1 MSYIY
6 GTSIYYSTEVL
17 IKKNKVAYNRGRKI
31 FNIKEYECSSSK
43 LYLLEDGYA
52 PVIMDG
58 CIINKN
64 DLINKYFLKEETI
77 LSDKD
82 LLFRLYKVIGIEL
95 LSQINGDFSFVI
107 YDEEQQILFG
117 ARDRLGVKPF
127 YYVSDKR
134 GFEFSSQL
142 LPLCI
147 GNNYNINELSRQ
159 FYFTFQYVP
168 DPYSIIKEVNK
179 LRAGEYFIY
188 SLADKS
194 LEIKKYWDIY
204 DNTSNFEEPK
214 SIEEA
219 IEISEALINTS
230 LKERVEQFST
240 TSVGTFLSG
249 GIDSSLMTM
258 LLSQQVQNLSSFSI
272 GFENVGFDESEYAR
286 AVANELKIDLH
297 QFTCTPKDALDVIEK
312 IPMFYDEPM
321 GDASSIPST
330 FLSQKSKQFID
341 FAVGGDGGDEIF
353 WGYSR
358 YLRYFDKK
366 KIYHI
371 PYSLRMMLAY
381 CLQQYKPRLSESLKF
396 NDVQTLYNN
405 RRNYNIA
412 ERFNPFEIEKNHP
425 DLQYLYKNKDVRKAF
440 SDFDIKSL
448 MNYAYITKMDRPTS
462 GNALNFT
469 APLLDYRLVEYSR
482 ILPIDLMYKEG
493 VGQKLILRN
502 ILYKKLPKE
511 LFERKKR
518 GFGVPLVHWFRND
531 LKDYVQDVLNKDT
544 LLNIP
549 EYDIKSALQLI
560 NNHIVGKENHTTFIW
575 LCINYLLWLDYY
587 NKVINM

>member
-6 GTSIYYSTEVL
+6 GSTIQYSDTIL
-17 IKKNKVAYNRGRKI
+17 DKKNKIASNRGKVMYPTI
-31 FNIKEYECSSSK
+31 EYISK
-43 LYLLEDGYA
+43 FANLKLISETLV
-52 PVIMDG
+52 PVVMDG

-82 LLFRLYKVIGIEL
+82 LLFRLYKIIGIEL

-179 LRAGEYFIY
+179 LRAGEYCIY

-204 DNTSNFEEPK
+204 DNTSKFEKPR
-214 SIEEA
+214 SIAEA
-219 IEISEALINTS
+219 IEISEKLINTS
-230 LKERVEQFST
+230 IKERVENSST

-258 LLSQQVQNLSSFSI
+258 LLSQKVQNLSSFSI

-297 QFTCTPKDALDVIEK
+297 QFICTSKDALDIIGK
-312 IPMFYDEPM
+312 IPIFYDEPM

-341 FAVGGDGGDEIF
+341 LAVGGDGGDEIF

-366 KIYHI
+366 KIYNI
-371 PYSLRMMLAY
+371 PHSLRMVLAY
-381 CLQQYKPRLSESLKF
+381 CLQQYKPRLAKSLKF

-412 ERFNPFEIEKNHP
+412 EKFNAFEIEKNHP
-425 DLQYLYKNKDVRKAF
+425 DLEYLYKNNDVRKAF

-448 MNYAYITKMDRPTS
+448 MNYGYITKMDRATS

-531 LKDYVQDVLNKDT
+531 LKDYVQDILNKEM

-549 EYDIKSALQLI
+549 EYDVKLTLQLI
-560 NNHIVGKENHTTFIW
+560 NNHITGKENHTTFIW
-575 LCINYLLWLDYY
+575 LCINYLLWFDYY

>member
-6 GTSIYYSTEVL
+6 GSTIQYSDTIL
-17 IKKNKVAYNRGRKI
+17 DKKNKIASNRGKVMCPTI
-31 FNIKEYECSSSK
+31 EYITKFTNLK
-43 LYLLEDGYA
+43 LISETLV
-52 PVIMDG
+52 PVVMDG

-64 DLINKYFLKEETI
+64 DLIKKYFFKEGTI

-82 LLFRLYKVIGIEL
+82 LLLKLYKVIGIEL

-134 GFEFSSQL
+134 GFEFASQL

-147 GNNYNINELSRQ
+147 GNNYNINELGRQ
-159 FYFTFQYVP
+159 FYFTFQYIP
-168 DPYSIIKEVNK
+168 DPYSIIKEVKK

-204 DNTSNFEEPK
+204 DNTSKFEKPK
-214 SIEEA
+214 SIAEA
-219 IEISEALINTS
+219 IEISETLINTS
-230 LKERVEQFST
+230 LKERIEHFST

-258 LLSQQVQNLSSFSI
+258 LLSQQVQNLKSFSI
-272 GFENVGFDESEYAR
+272 GFENVGFDESEYAS

-381 CLQQYKPRLSESLKF
+381 CLQQYKPRLAESLKF

-482 ILPIDLMYKEG
+482 MLPIDFMYKEG

-575 LCINYLLWLDYY
+575 LCINYLLWFDYY